1 LQLLEQHAHDIDQLA
16 ELPPG
21 VHGVTLYYWDRRPTV
36 QIDARLTREHW
47 REVRRRSTITHECSH
62 AIYHAPLW
70 RELGPE
76 NPGEGPVAQ
85 SCRCE
90 DTDDLPNR
98 WDDWMEWQARYMS
111 GALLM
116 PKSRVCRLGQ
126 KLARDRTLDLP
137 LQNGSSSSIILV
149 ELTVIA
155 FYVSRDAASV
165 RLKQLGLIR

>member
-1 LQLLEQHAHDIDQLA
+1 LG
-16 ELPPG
+16 PP
-21 VHGVTLYYWDRRPTV
+21 PTV

-90 DTDDLPNR
+90 DTDDSPNR